1 MLGSRGCPHG
11 GLLYPRPHMTGLVPS
26 RPCLLPWP
34 GISAPPVPLRCQY
47 SSCLAERCQGAV
59 PVRPPV
65 PPPEPAGEGLLWHPL
80 RGPRQAEGERLCGVT
95 EAPCRA
101 RRGMAAVWCCIV
113 CSVWRWA
120 ALCSSCP
127 HCVHTLVCAVPP
139 ALLPPAGLGTGL
151 PLHGLLVPAVSHRCS
166 WRQTF
171 VTELLQSLP
180 LSFQHWLEFTKS
192 VVKQMRGKHRSWHK
206 QNTEQCPAGQCV
218 AQLGAPHPCSA
229 WGHKGC
235 CPTCVDQGRGG
246 GGGCVPWFSGRLVT
260 APLFPQPSRPSP
272 CASVSS
278 STPRTPRR

>member
-1 MLGSRGCPHG
+1 MQGTQRHGC
-11 GLLYPRPHMTGLVPS
+11 GLVLHCVQCVALGCS
-26 RPCLLPWP
+26 VLLLPTLCAHP
-34 GISAPPVPLRCQY
+34 G
-47 SSCLAERCQGAV
+47 
-59 PVRPPV
+59 
-65 PPPEPAGEGLLWHPL
+65 
-80 RGPRQAEGERLCGVT
+80 
-95 EAPCRA
+95 
-101 RRGMAAVWCCIV
+101 
-113 CSVWRWA
+113 
-120 ALCSSCP
+120 LCS
-127 HCVHTLVCAVPP
+127 AP

-180 LSFQHWLEFTKS
+180 FSFQHWLEFTKS

-206 QNTEQCPAGQCV
+206 QNTEQGPAGPCV

-229 WGHKGC
+229 WGHKGW